1 MTEVKT
7 DLSQKLL
14 WRIKQ
19 LIVAILGT
27 KVTKINWAAWS
38 SVRTK
43 FGFVVFFFF
52 IYPLSAG
59 TLSNRVKISWM

>member
-19 LIVAILGT
+19 LTVAILGT
-27 KVTKINWAAWS
+27 EVTKINQADLWS
-38 SVRTK
+38 VT
-43 FGFVVFFFF
+43 GQILFFYFL
-52 IYPLSAG
+52 PLG
-59 TLSNRVKISWM
+59 LQEH